1 MGSLF
6 TGSPQSAPSYATSTT
21 ETPKWMQD
29 AIYNQ
34 IQLAQNLANTPY
46 QPYSLPSVAGLSPL
60 QQQAYTNIQANQ
72 GSWSP
77 QLAAAQTGMQNM
89 VGSNASY
96 TTGQPGL
103 AAQAT
108 LLNKLQGNLSDPYNT
123 LNTAVTKATG
133 LSGLTAA
140 QPYMTD
146 SYMKAGEAGNIN
158 TATGLSTAQDLA
170 SQQGAL
176 IKAQPYMTDAYMK
189 AGEAGNI
196 GTSID
201 LDIAQDKYLNQTLAG
216 DASKF
221 GQALYKKAGLLDAV
235 SAAEPYLTDADTQT
249 AAGVAEKAYSKTE
262 PYLTEA
268 KKASYTDIAKYMS
281 PYQTGVM
288 DVIAKQGARNLSENL
303 LPAVSDQFIRAGQFG
318 GSRMGEFGS
327 RALRDTQ
334 ESVLNQQAQLAN
346 QGYGQ
351 ALGASQADLARQAQL
366 AGTVGSIYGADLSRL
381 LQGGAQY
388 GNLGQTAAQITSG
401 QMQNLTNVG
410 QAQTAAGQAQQQ
422 FGLNA
427 AQSIQGAEAQDAAR
441 KLQSAGQISSIGQN
455 IGQMQGQ
462 QQQAM
467 LSSAQAYQAA
477 QAQDAARKLQ
487 ASGQISSIGQNIGNL
502 TQAQQQMLLSGG
514 QALSGAQQQAI
525 SQGLSAAGQY
535 GTLGATAGQLA
546 STDAARQMSALN
558 QMASMAQQRQGMQT
572 ADAASLEAAGASQQA
587 QQQAQ
592 LNAAYQQYQQ
602 QQMYPKQQ
610 ADFLSTQIRGM
621 APITP
626 QTTNTSGSTTT
637 FAPSPLSQLATGLYA
652 YKGLNALGQP
662 TP

>member
-34 IQLAQNLANTPY
+34 IQLSQNLANTPY

-77 QLAAAQTGMQNM
+77 QLAAAQTGMQNLSK
-89 VGSNASY
+89 SNASLDK
-96 TTGQPGL
+96 GALGL
-103 AAQAT
+103 TAQALMLADLKT
-108 LLNKLQGNLSDPYNT
+108 NLIDPYNT
-123 LNTAVTKATG
+123 LNTAVTSATG
-133 LSGLTAA
+133 MNGVTKAQSYITEANKRAEAA
-140 QPYMTD
+140 G
-146 SYMKAGEAGNIN
+146 AVN
-158 TATGLSTAQDLA
+158 TKTSLGTAQ
-170 SQQGAL
+170 
-176 IKAQPYMTDAYMK
+176 
-189 AGEAGNI
+189 N
-196 GTSID
+196 
-201 LDIAQDKYLNQTLAG
+201 KYLNETLAG
-216 DASKF
+216 DASKY

-235 SAAEPYLTDADTQT
+235 SAANPYLADADTQT
-249 AAGVAEKAYSKTE
+249 AAGLAEKAYTKTE

-268 KKASYTDIAKYMS
+268 KKASYTDVAKYMS
-281 PYQTGVM
+281 PYQTGVI

-318 GSRMGEFGS
+318 GNRMGEFGS

-441 KLQSAGQISSIGQN
+441 QLQAAGQISNIGQN
-455 IGQMQGQ
+455 IGG
-462 QQQAM
+462 
-467 LSSAQAYQAA
+467 
-477 QAQDAARKLQ
+477 
-487 ASGQISSIGQNIGNL
+487 L
-502 TQAQQQMLLSGG
+502 TQAQQQLVLSGG
-514 QALSGAQQQAI
+514 QALSGAQQQGI
-525 SQGLSAAGQY
+525 SQGLATAGQY
-535 GTLGATAGQLA
+535 GTIGTAAGQLA

-558 QMASMAQQRQGMQT
+558 QMAGMAQQQQGMQT
-572 ADAASLEAAGASQQA
+572 ADVASLEAAGASQQA

-602 QQMYPKQQ
+602 QQMYPRQQ